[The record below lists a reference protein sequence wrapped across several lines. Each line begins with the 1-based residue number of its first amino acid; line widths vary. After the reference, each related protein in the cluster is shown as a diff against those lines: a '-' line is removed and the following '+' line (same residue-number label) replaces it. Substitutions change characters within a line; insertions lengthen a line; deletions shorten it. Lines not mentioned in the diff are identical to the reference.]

1 MIARIAY
8 AFREMWASFRRNLT
22 LTVAAIL
29 TSAIALLLVGT
40 TFLIQRAF
48 DNLLVQWR
56 GDVEMIVFVRSDAT
70 PEQISLIDQTIK
82 AAPTIIDVEKLRY
95 LDKTQSYEEAKR
107 IFVGDPVTLSLLTPD
122 NIPSQFKVV
131 PITQDPELVR
141 SLSEQYRSLPGV
153 QDVALAEDEFQVI
166 STLSRF
172 VRTVTLVMSLVLLVV
187 AVGLI
192 WNTIRTAMFARRREI
207 EVMKLVV
214 AVGLIWNTI
223 RTAMFARR
231 REIEVM
237 KLVGATNWFIRV
249 PFMLEGLLH
258 GLLGG
263 IASCGGLWVLNSAWT
278 NGVAGFKPGTGISSL
293 VVPSGY
299 LTGVMLMILAIGAL
313 VGAVGSAIAASRFL
327 DV

>member
-22 LTVAAIL
+22 LTAAAIL

-40 TFLIQRAF
+40 TLLIQRAF
-48 DNLLVQWR
+48 ENLLVQWK
-56 GDVEMIVFVRSDAT
+56 GDVAMIVFVRSDAT
-70 PEQISLIDQTIK
+70 PEQIALIDESIRS
-82 AAPTIIDVEKLRY
+82 APTIINVDKLQY
-95 LDKTQSYEEAKR
+95 LDKTQTYEEAKR
-107 IFVGDPVTLSLLTPD
+107 IFAGNPVTLSLLTPE
-122 NIPSQFKVV
+122 NIPSEFKVV
-131 PITQDPELVR
+131 PITQDPALVR

-153 QDVALAEDEFQVI
+153 EDVALAEDEFEVI
-166 STLSRF
+166 STLSKF
-172 VRTVTLVMSLVLLVV
+172 VRTVTLVMSLVL
-187 AVGLI
+187 
-192 WNTIRTAMFARRREI
+192 
-207 EVMKLVV
+207 LVV

-249 PFMLEGLLH
+249 PFMLEGLLQ
-258 GLLGG
+258 GLIG
-263 IASCGGLWVLNSAWT
+263 AVVSCGGLWALNSAWS

-299 LTGVMLMILAIGAL
+299 LSGVMVVILIIGAL
-313 VGAVGSAIAASRFL
+313 AGAIGSAIAASRFL

>member
-82 AAPTIIDVEKLRY
+82 AAPTIIDAEKLRY

-207 EVMKLVV
+207 EVMKLV
-214 AVGLIWNTI
+214 
-223 RTAMFARR
+223 
-231 REIEVM
+231 
-237 KLVGATNWFIRV
+237 GATNWFIRV

-293 VVPSGY
+293 VVPSSY

-313 VGAVGSAIAASRFL
+313 VGAIGSAIAASRFL

>member
-1 MIARIAY
+1 MFSRIAY
-8 AFREMWASFRRNLT
+8 ALRETWESFRRNLT
-22 LTVAAIL
+22 LTAAAVL
-29 TSAIALLLVGT
+29 TSAVSLLLVGS

-48 DNLLVQWR
+48 ENLLVQWR

-82 AAPTIIDVEKLRY
+82 SAPTIIDVDKLRY
-95 LDKTQSYEEAKR
+95 LDKTASYEEAKR
-107 IFVGDPVTLSLLTPD
+107 IFVGDPVTLSLLTTD

-131 PITQDPELVR
+131 PITQDPALVR

-172 VRTVTLVMSLVLLVV
+172 VRTVTLVMSLVL
-187 AVGLI
+187 
-192 WNTIRTAMFARRREI
+192 
-207 EVMKLVV
+207 LVV

-293 VVPSGY
+293 IVPSGY

>member
-1 MIARIAY
+1 MIARVVY

-22 LTVAAIL
+22 LTAAAVL
-29 TSAIALLLVGT
+29 TSAIALLLVGA

-48 DNLLVQWR
+48 ENLLVQWR

-70 PEQISLIDQTIK
+70 PEQIAYIDTSIRSASTIV
-82 AAPTIIDVEKLRY
+82 DVEKLQY
-95 LDKTQSYEEAKR
+95 LDKAQTYEEAQR
-107 IFVGDPVTLSLLTPD
+107 IFVGDPVTLSLLTPE

-131 PITQDPELVR
+131 PLTEDPALVR
-141 SLSEQYRSLPGV
+141 SLSEQFRSLPGV
-153 QDVALAEDEFQVI
+153 EDVALAEDEFQVI
-166 STLSRF
+166 STLSQF
-172 VRTVTLVMSLVLLVV
+172 VRAVTLVMSVVL
-187 AVGLI
+187 
-192 WNTIRTAMFARRREI
+192 
-207 EVMKLVV
+207 LVV

-237 KLVGATNWFIRV
+237 KLVGATNWFIRI
-249 PFMLEGLLH
+249 PFMLEGLLQ
-258 GLLGG
+258 GLLG
-263 IASCGGLWVLNSAWT
+263 ALAACGGLWVLNAAWE

-293 VVPSGY
+293 IVPAGY
-299 LTGVMLMILAIGAL
+299 LSGVMVMMLVIGAI

>member
-22 LTVAAIL
+22 LTAAAIL

-40 TFLIQRAF
+40 TLLIQRAF
-48 DNLLVQWR
+48 ENLLVQWK
-56 GDVEMIVFVRSDAT
+56 GDVAMIVFVRSDAT
-70 PEQISLIDQTIK
+70 PEQIALIDESIRS
-82 AAPTIIDVEKLRY
+82 APTIINVDKLEY
-95 LDKTQSYEEAKR
+95 LDKTQTYEEAKR
-107 IFVGDPVTLSLLTPD
+107 IFSGDPVTLSLLTPE
-122 NIPSQFKVV
+122 NIPSEFKVV
-131 PITQDPELVR
+131 PLTQDPALVR

-153 QDVALAEDEFQVI
+153 EDVALAEDEFQVI

-207 EVMKLVV
+207 EVMKLV
-214 AVGLIWNTI
+214 
-223 RTAMFARR
+223 
-231 REIEVM
+231 
-237 KLVGATNWFIRV
+237 GATNWFIRV
-249 PFMLEGLLH
+249 PFMLEGLLQ
-258 GLLGG
+258 GLIGAVL
-263 IASCGGLWVLNSAWT
+263 SCGGLWALNSAWT
-278 NGVAGFKPGTGISSL
+278 GGVAGFKPGTGISSL

-299 LTGVMLMILAIGAL
+299 LSAVMVVILLIGAL
-313 VGAVGSAIAASRFL
+313 AGAIGSAIAASRFL

>member
-82 AAPTIIDVEKLRY
+82 AAPTIIDAEKLLY

-207 EVMKLVV
+207 EVMKLV
-214 AVGLIWNTI
+214 
-223 RTAMFARR
+223 
-231 REIEVM
+231 
-237 KLVGATNWFIRV
+237 GATNWFIRV

-263 IASCGGLWVLNSAWT
+263 IASCGGLWALNSAWT

-293 VVPSGY
+293 VVPSSY

>member
-22 LTVAAIL
+22 LTIAAIL

-40 TFLIQRAF
+40 TLLIQRSF
-48 DNLLVQWR
+48 DNLLVQWK
-56 GDVEMIVFVRSDAT
+56 GDVALIVFVRSDAT
-70 PEQISLIDQTIK
+70 PEQIALIDESIRS
-82 AAPTIIDVEKLRY
+82 APTIIDVEKLQY
-95 LDKTQSYEEAKR
+95 LDKTQTYEEAKR
-107 IFVGDPVTLSLLTPD
+107 IFAGDPVTLSLLTPE
-122 NIPSQFKVV
+122 NIPSEFKVV
-131 PITQDPELVR
+131 PITQDPALVR

-153 QDVALAEDEFQVI
+153 EDVALAEDEFEVI

-172 VRTVTLVMSLVLLVV
+172 VRTVTLVMSLVLL
-187 AVGLI
+187 
-192 WNTIRTAMFARRREI
+192 F
-207 EVMKLVV
+207 V

-237 KLVGATNWFIRV
+237 KLVGATNWFIRI
-249 PFMLEGLLH
+249 PLMLEGLLQ
-258 GLLGG
+258 GLIGAVL
-263 IASCGGLWVLNSAWT
+263 SCGGLWVLNSAWT
-278 NGVAGFKPGTGISSL
+278 SGVAGFKPGTGISSL

-299 LTGVMLMILAIGAL
+299 LSGVMILILLIGAL
-313 VGAVGSAIAASRFL
+313 AGAIGSAIAASRFL

>member
-22 LTVAAIL
+22 LTIAAIL

-40 TFLIQRAF
+40 TLLIQRSF
-48 DNLLVQWR
+48 DNLLAQWK
-56 GDVEMIVFVRSDAT
+56 GDVALIVFVRSDAT
-70 PEQISLIDQTIK
+70 PEQIALIDESIRS
-82 AAPTIIDVEKLRY
+82 APTIIDVEKLQY
-95 LDKTQSYEEAKR
+95 LDKTQTYEEAKR
-107 IFVGDPVTLSLLTPD
+107 IFAGDPVTLSLLTPE
-122 NIPSQFKVV
+122 NIPSEFKVV
-131 PITQDPELVR
+131 PITQDPALVR

-153 QDVALAEDEFQVI
+153 EDVALAEDEFEVI

-172 VRTVTLVMSLVLLVV
+172 VRTVTLVMSLVLL
-187 AVGLI
+187 
-192 WNTIRTAMFARRREI
+192 F
-207 EVMKLVV
+207 V

-237 KLVGATNWFIRV
+237 KLVGATNWFIRI
-249 PFMLEGLLH
+249 PFMLEGLLQ
-258 GLLGG
+258 GLIGAVL
-263 IASCGGLWVLNSAWT
+263 SCGGLWVLNSAWT
-278 NGVAGFKPGTGISSL
+278 SGVAGFKPGTGISSL

-299 LTGVMLMILAIGAL
+299 LSGVMILILLIGAL
-313 VGAVGSAIAASRFL
+313 AGAIGSAIAASRFL

>member
-22 LTVAAIL
+22 LTIAAIL

-40 TFLIQRAF
+40 TLLIQRSF
-48 DNLLVQWR
+48 DNLLVQWK
-56 GDVEMIVFVRSDAT
+56 GDVALIVFVRSDAT
-70 PEQISLIDQTIK
+70 PEQIALIDESIRS
-82 AAPTIIDVEKLRY
+82 APTIIDVEKLQY
-95 LDKTQSYEEAKR
+95 LDKTQTYEEAKR
-107 IFVGDPVTLSLLTPD
+107 IFAGDPVTLSLLTPE
-122 NIPSQFKVV
+122 NIPSEFKVV
-131 PITQDPELVR
+131 PITQDPALVR

-153 QDVALAEDEFQVI
+153 EDVALAEDEFEVI

-172 VRTVTLVMSLVLLVV
+172 VRTVTLVMSLVLL
-187 AVGLI
+187 
-192 WNTIRTAMFARRREI
+192 F
-207 EVMKLVV
+207 V

-237 KLVGATNWFIRV
+237 KLVGATNWFIRI
-249 PFMLEGLLH
+249 PFMLEGLLQ
-258 GLLGG
+258 GLIGAVL
-263 IASCGGLWVLNSAWT
+263 SCGGLWVLNSALT
-278 NGVAGFKPGTGISSL
+278 SGVAGFKPGTGISSL

-299 LTGVMLMILAIGAL
+299 LSGVMIVILLIGAL
-313 VGAVGSAIAASRFL
+313 AGAIGSAIAASRFL

>member
-22 LTVAAIL
+22 LTAAAIL

-40 TFLIQRAF
+40 TLLIQRAF
-48 DNLLVQWR
+48 ENLLVQWK
-56 GDVEMIVFVRSDAT
+56 GDVAMIVFVRSDAT
-70 PEQISLIDQTIK
+70 PEQIALIDESIRS
-82 AAPTIIDVEKLRY
+82 APTIINVDKLQY
-95 LDKTQSYEEAKR
+95 LDKTQTYEEAKR
-107 IFVGDPVTLSLLTPD
+107 IFAGDPVTLSLLTPE
-122 NIPSQFKVV
+122 NIPSEFKVV
-131 PITQDPELVR
+131 PITQDPALVR

-153 QDVALAEDEFQVI
+153 EDVALAEDEFEVI
-166 STLSRF
+166 STLSKF
-172 VRTVTLVMSLVLLVV
+172 VRTVTLVMSLVL
-187 AVGLI
+187 
-192 WNTIRTAMFARRREI
+192 
-207 EVMKLVV
+207 LVV

-249 PFMLEGLLH
+249 PFMLEGLLQ
-258 GLLGG
+258 GLIG
-263 IASCGGLWVLNSAWT
+263 AVVSCGGLWALNSAWT
-278 NGVAGFKPGTGISSL
+278 SGVAGFKPGTGISSL

-299 LTGVMLMILAIGAL
+299 LSGVMVVILIIGAL
-313 VGAVGSAIAASRFL
+313 AGAIGSAIAASRFL

>member
-22 LTVAAIL
+22 LTAAAIL

-40 TFLIQRAF
+40 TLLIQRAF
-48 DNLLVQWR
+48 ENLLVQWK
-56 GDVEMIVFVRSDAT
+56 GDVAMIVFVRSDAT
-70 PEQISLIDQTIK
+70 PEQISLIDESIRS
-82 AAPTIIDVEKLRY
+82 APTIINVDKLEY
-95 LDKTQSYEEAKR
+95 LDKTQTYEEAKR
-107 IFVGDPVTLSLLTPD
+107 IFVGDPVTLSLLTPE
-122 NIPSQFKVV
+122 NIPSEFKVV
-131 PITQDPELVR
+131 PITQDPALVR

-153 QDVALAEDEFQVI
+153 EDVALAEDEFEVI
-166 STLSRF
+166 STLSKF

-192 WNTIRTAMFARRREI
+192 WNT
-207 EVMKLVV
+207 
-214 AVGLIWNTI
+214 N

-249 PFMLEGLLH
+249 PFMLEGLLQ
-258 GLLGG
+258 GLIG
-263 IASCGGLWVLNSAWT
+263 AVVSCGGLWALNSAWT

-293 VVPSGY
+293 IVPSGY
-299 LTGVMLMILAIGAL
+299 LSGVMLVILIIGAL
-313 VGAVGSAIAASRFL
+313 AGAIGSAIAASRFL

>member
-22 LTVAAIL
+22 LTAAAIL

-40 TFLIQRAF
+40 TLLIQRAF
-48 DNLLVQWR
+48 ENLLVQWK
-56 GDVEMIVFVRSDAT
+56 GDVAMIVFVRSDAT
-70 PEQISLIDQTIK
+70 PEQIALIDESIRS
-82 AAPTIIDVEKLRY
+82 APTIINVDKLQY
-95 LDKTQSYEEAKR
+95 LDKTQTYEEAKR
-107 IFVGDPVTLSLLTPD
+107 IFAGDPVTLSLLTPE
-122 NIPSQFKVV
+122 NIPSEFKIV
-131 PITQDPELVR
+131 PLTQDPALVR

-153 QDVALAEDEFQVI
+153 EDVALAEDEFQVI
-166 STLSRF
+166 STLSKF
-172 VRTVTLVMSLVLLVV
+172 VRTVTLVMSLVL
-187 AVGLI
+187 
-192 WNTIRTAMFARRREI
+192 
-207 EVMKLVV
+207 LVV

-249 PFMLEGLLH
+249 PFMLEGLLQ
-258 GLLGG
+258 GLIGA
-263 IASCGGLWVLNSAWT
+263 IVSCGGLWVLNSAWT

-299 LTGVMLMILAIGAL
+299 LSGVMVVILIIGAL
-313 VGAVGSAIAASRFL
+313 AGAIGSAIAASRFL

>member
-29 TSAIALLLVGT
+29 TSAIALLLVGA

-70 PEQISLIDQTIK
+70 PEQISLIDQTIR
-82 AAPTIIDVEKLRY
+82 AAPTIIDAEKLQY

-192 WNTIRTAMFARRREI
+192 WNTIRTAMY
-207 EVMKLVV
+207 
-214 AVGLIWNTI
+214 
-223 RTAMFARR
+223 ARR

-299 LTGVMLMILAIGAL
+299 LTGVMLVILAIGAL
-313 VGAVGSAIAASRFL
+313 VGAIGSAIAASRFL